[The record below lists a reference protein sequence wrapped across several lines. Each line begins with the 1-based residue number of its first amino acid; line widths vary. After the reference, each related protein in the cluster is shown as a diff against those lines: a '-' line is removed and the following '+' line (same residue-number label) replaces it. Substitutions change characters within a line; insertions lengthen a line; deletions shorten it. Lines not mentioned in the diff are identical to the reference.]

1 MHSDTIFRPAGLVH
15 DDDDDDDDDM
25 CMSPFGIVFTTIIIP
40 GDIS

>member
-15 DDDDDDDDDM
+15 DDDDDDDM